1 MKKKFIIFLIIV
13 SIFTLVSCSNETN
26 KSESS
31 IDKTVEDNSV
41 PADKEVSQKE
51 ENKEEKNKEENNKEE
66 KNKEEVNNESKENV
80 EENKIDNNSID
91 DNINEKEKK
100 YNDKYNDKYNIIK
113 DLIENKKMTIKNSN
127 YREIEAENGLGEN
140 IVYKLNENN
149 KIVISSSVRL
159 TTILNDG
166 KYDISG
172 SIFSNILIEV
182 LNDSKYIKDI
192 NEAIGNYF
200 TEEKDI
206 YTKDINELKID
217 VSQEFDFIKITVTV

>member
-41 PADKEVSQKE
+41 SADKEVSQKE
-51 ENKEEKNKEENNKEE
+51 ENKEER
-66 KNKEEVNNESKENV
+66 NKEEVNNESKENV
-80 EENKIDNNSID
+80 EENKIDSNSID

-100 YNDKYNDKYNIIK
+100 Y
-113 DLIENKKMTIKNSN
+113 N

-182 LNDSKYIKDI
+182 LNDNKYIKDI

>member
-41 PADKEVSQKE
+41 SADKEVSQKE
-51 ENKEEKNKEENNKEE
+51 ENKEE

-80 EENKIDNNSID
+80 EENKIDSNSID
-91 DNINEKEKK
+91 DNINEKEK
-100 YNDKYNDKYNIIK
+100 KYNDKYNIIK

-182 LNDSKYIKDI
+182 LNDNKYIKDI

>member
-41 PADKEVSQKE
+41 SADKEVSQKE
-51 ENKEEKNKEENNKEE
+51 ENKEER
-66 KNKEEVNNESKENV
+66 NKEEVNNESKENE
-80 EENKIDNNSID
+80 EENKIDSNSID
-91 DNINEKEKK
+91 DNINEKEK
-100 YNDKYNDKYNIIK
+100 KYNDKYNIIK

-182 LNDSKYIKDI
+182 LNDNKYIKDI

>member
-41 PADKEVSQKE
+41 SADKEVFQKE
-51 ENKEEKNKEENNKEE
+51 ENKEE

-80 EENKIDNNSID
+80 EENKIDSNSID
-91 DNINEKEKK
+91 DNINEKEK
-100 YNDKYNDKYNIIK
+100 KYNDKYNIIK

-182 LNDSKYIKDI
+182 LNDNKYIKDI

>member
-41 PADKEVSQKE
+41 SADKEVFQKE
-51 ENKEEKNKEENNKEE
+51 ENKEEKNKEEKNKEE

-91 DNINEKEKK
+91 DNIDEKEK
-100 YNDKYNDKYNIIK
+100 KYNDKYNIIK

-182 LNDSKYIKDI
+182 LNDNKYIKDI

>member
-1 MKKKFIIFLIIV
+1 
-13 SIFTLVSCSNETN
+13 
-26 KSESS
+26 
-31 IDKTVEDNSV
+31 
-41 PADKEVSQKE
+41 
-51 ENKEEKNKEENNKEE
+51 
-66 KNKEEVNNESKENV
+66 
-80 EENKIDNNSID
+80 
-91 DNINEKEKK
+91 
-100 YNDKYNDKYNIIK
+100 
-113 DLIENKKMTIKNSN
+113 MTIKNSN

-182 LNDSKYIKDI
+182 LNDNKYIKDI